1 MSQDQIG
8 TLPGSTTDGAA
19 LLAALRAFSASHEEG
34 FLGATR
40 PSWIKKGGV
49 WTRLNGDSSVSLC
62 VFDGSTDRE
71 IAQVATLGDLAAL
84 SSVATE
90 KLDDGAVTT
99 PKLATGER
107 MTTANVGAAAAAAVV
122 NSVGSYAFL
131 AAQGLTLNPGDT
143 TSATNLYFA
152 SITENALDTNL
163 QQVMPGTQPTGT
175 WRCMGYLRP
184 YAGEGYWAA
193 SLFLK
198 VSE

>member
-62 VFDGSTDRE
+62 VFDGSTDLV
-71 IAQVATLGDLAAL
+71 IAQLASLGALATLN
-84 SSVATE
+84 SVATG
-90 KLDDGAVTT
+90 KLDDAAVTT
-99 PKLATGER
+99 PKLATDEQ
-107 MTTANVGAAAAAAVV
+107 MTTDNVTAKTAGAGVDT
-122 NSVGSYAFL
+122 VGTYAFL
-131 AAQGLTLNPGDT
+131 AANGLTLNPGAEVDA
-143 TSATNLYFA
+143 TSLYYA
-152 SITENALDTNL
+152 SVTDNPFDTNG
-163 QQVMPGTQPTGT
+163 QQVTPGTQPTGS

-184 YAGEGYWAA
+184 YAGQGYWAA
-193 SLFLK
+193 TLFLK
-198 VSE
+198 ISD